1 MTRDTTADNRSA
13 EQAIDLRNPAI
24 AAVLAWLLPG
34 AGHFYQR
41 RYFKAAVFGLS
52 VWTLLVAGLAMGSYR
67 APSPAGDGSESL
79 FFARTVYCSWRLG
92 DRRLAFIPQSCVGVM
107 AIPSLMQARTPRDA
121 DGSFWSAAFAPPR
134 VPSEA
139 STRPN
144 QPTGNDVAAYLHS
157 WLDLSVLYTITAGLL
172 NLLAIFDAL
181 AGPTIVREVCEE
193 EEKKRKT
200 PQGKTSDSA
209 R

>member
-1 MTRDTTADNRSA
+1 MTRETTAAPRPE
-13 EQAIDLRNPAI
+13 EQTIDLRNPAI

-52 VWTLLVAGLAMGSYR
+52 VWTLLVVGLAMGSYR
-67 APSPAGDGSESL
+67 APSPVGDGSESL
-79 FFARTVYCSWRLG
+79 FFARSVYCSWRPG
-92 DRRLAFIPQSCVGVM
+92 DRRLAFIPQSFVGVM
-107 AIPSLMQARTPRDA
+107 AIPSLMQAQKPRDA

-134 VPSEA
+134 VPSES

-144 QPTGNDVAAYLHS
+144 QPTSNDVAANLHS

-172 NLLAIFDAL
+172 NLLAIFDAI
-181 AGPTIVREVCEE
+181 AGPTITREVYEE
-193 EEKKRKT
+193 EEKKRKNV
-200 PQGKTSDSA
+200 QKKASDSA

>member
-1 MTRDTTADNRSA
+1 MTQETTANPRRE
-13 EQAIDLRNPAI
+13 EQTIDLRNPAI

-34 AGHFYQR
+34 VGHVYQR
-41 RYFKAAVFGLS
+41 RYFKAAVFGVS
-52 VWTLLVAGLAMGSYR
+52 VWTLVVVGLAMGSYR
-67 APSPAGDGSESL
+67 APSPGGDGSESL
-79 FFARTVYCSWRLG
+79 FFARTVYCSWRPG
-92 DRRLAFIPQSCVGVM
+92 DRRLAFIPQACVGVM
-107 AIPSLMQARTPRDA
+107 AIPSLMQARSPRDA

-144 QPTGNDVAAYLHS
+144 QPTSNDVAANLHS

-181 AGPTIVREVCEE
+181 AGPTITREDSE
-193 EEKKRKT
+193 EEKKKLKDA
-200 PQGKTSDSA
+200 QEEASESA